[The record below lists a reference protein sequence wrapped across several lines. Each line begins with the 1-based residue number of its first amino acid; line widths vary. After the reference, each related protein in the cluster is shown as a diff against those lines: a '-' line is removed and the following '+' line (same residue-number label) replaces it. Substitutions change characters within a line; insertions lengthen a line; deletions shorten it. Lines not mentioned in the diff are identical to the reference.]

1 MPSTIF
7 LAKSGNSKHFSFFP
21 KKKSK
26 NQIFDVVFQWR
37 SSSYYDFKQFGFVP
51 FTQILNWSIC
61 GQLFLGQYVDSYFW
75 VIIHFHDGW
84 VGYNP
89 FPWASRSYSF
99 EACWQNLPLD
109 GKILIWMTKG
119 TRQKKTGNS
128 LVFDQRGGTPP
139 PFSEVWSISRFFLW
153 NFLLL

>member
-1 MPSTIF
+1 MSSSIAGHLHIMILNNLVLCPRPFFSPNQAILSTF
-7 LAKSGNSKHFSFFP
+7 RFFQ
-21 KKKSK
+21 KKKKK

-89 FPWASRSYSF
+89 FP
-99 EACWQNLPLD
+99 
-109 GKILIWMTKG
+109 
-119 TRQKKTGNS
+119 
-128 LVFDQRGGTPP
+128 
-139 PFSEVWSISRFFLW
+139 
-153 NFLLL
+153 